1 MTQEEKQ
8 AAREAA
14 RIHLL
19 EFLRILRSF
28 PDPHQVSKPV
38 YESEQLEK
46 ALQAFHMEA
55 IRFRIYSLDRFVND
69 RNSVA
74 TAEARQTFGELK
86 KALEAAGFQT
96 R

>member
-1 MTQEEKQ
+1 MTPEDKQ

-14 RIHLL
+14 RTHLV
-19 EFLRILRSF
+19 EFLRILRSI
-28 PDPHQVSKPV
+28 PDQHQASKPI

-55 IRFRIYSLDRFVND
+55 IRFRVYSLDRFIND

-86 KALEAAGFQT
+86 KALESAGFQT